1 MTKSRKG
8 EKPRKW
14 TPEED
19 RVLLNQIEAF
29 PHNLTKCFAIVS
41 EVVNRTPGACA
52 ARWYTKL
59 SKNPNIEPLFATMS
73 KQHCSKNRKNG
84 MGVPSTPSIWRKIL
98 NLIKGL

>member
-1 MTKSRKG
+1 MARKRNQ
-8 EKPRKW
+8 KNRRW

-19 RVLLNQIEAF
+19 QTLLKQIEAF

-41 EVVNRTPGACA
+41 EIVGRTPGAVSSH
-52 ARWYTKL
+52 WYTQL
-59 SKNPNIEPLFATMS
+59 SRDPNIEPLFATMS

-84 MGVPSTPSIWRKIL
+84 VGVPSTPSIWRKIL